1 MPGLGAIAQGG
12 YLRQLFEAWPE
23 NLSRGHKTHQLMTSD
38 TGYAYPL
45 LLYPGKNGHLSSWT
59 IINLLIDVLQQPL
72 KGK

>member
-1 MPGLGAIAQGG
+1 
-12 YLRQLFEAWPE
+12 
-23 NLSRGHKTHQLMTSD
+23 
-38 TGYAYPL
+38 L